1 MSLRLSPL
9 QQEIE
14 RNFERVCV
22 MEQRQFITMKLDRQ
36 GDVPE
41 AFLEYA
47 RAVEA
52 FNAAFDD
59 HKAFEVSYSSGLDS
73 KTRENASILDQKH
86 EVLREKFL
94 DVRRV
99 LFRIRT

>member
-1 MSLRLSPL
+1 MSLQLPPL

-22 MEQRQFITMKLDRQ
+22 MDQRGFITMKLDRQ
-36 GDVPE
+36 GDEPE
-41 AFLEYA
+41 VFLEYA
-47 RAVEA
+47 QAVEV
-52 FNAAFDD
+52 FNRTFDD
-59 HKAFEVSYSSGLDS
+59 HKAFEAFYSSALDH
-73 KTRENASILDQKH
+73 KTRANALILDEKH
-86 EVLREKFL
+86 DILKEKFL

>member
-1 MSLRLSPL
+1 MSLQQQPL

-22 MEQRQFITMKLDRQ
+22 MAQRGFITLKLDRQ

-47 RAVEA
+47 RGVEA
-52 FNAAFDD
+52 FNIAFDD
-59 HKAFEVSYSSGLDS
+59 HKVFEAFYSSALDH
-73 KTRENASILDQKH
+73 KTRANALILDEKH
-86 EVLREKFL
+86 DILKEKFL